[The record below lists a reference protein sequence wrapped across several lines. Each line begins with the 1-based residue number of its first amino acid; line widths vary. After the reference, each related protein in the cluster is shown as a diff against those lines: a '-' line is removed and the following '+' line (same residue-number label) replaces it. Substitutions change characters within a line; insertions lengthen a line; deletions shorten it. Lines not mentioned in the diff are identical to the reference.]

1 MTQAV
6 QTTRTVRLDLTDDE
20 RRILLE
26 ILESDRS
33 DLRMEIANT
42 DSQDFREMLKVR
54 KAAIKKVLAALD
66 AVPAGV

>member
-6 QTTRTVRLDLTDDE
+6 QTTRTVQLDLTDDE

>member
-6 QTTRTVRLDLTDDE
+6 QTTRTVQLDLTDDE

-26 ILESDRS
+26 VLESDRS

-54 KAAIKKVLAALD
+54 KAAIKKALT
-66 AVPAGV
+66 ALGGEPAEA

>member
-1 MTQAV
+1 MA
-6 QTTRTVRLDLTDDE
+6 QTIAFDLTDEE

-26 ILESDRS
+26 VLESDRS

-42 DSQDFREMLKVR
+42 DSMDFREMLKTR
-54 KAAIKKVLAALD
+54 KAAVKKAIAALE

>member
-1 MTQAV
+1 MIQ
-6 QTTRTVRLDLTDDE
+6 LDLTDDE

-42 DSQDFREMLKVR
+42 DSMDFREMLKVR
-54 KAAIKKVLAALD
+54 KAAVKKLLAALE
-66 AVPAGV
+66 AVPATV